1 MRSATPERPA
11 QEAACCCGM
20 ARRHIIPL
28 VAQNL
33 AVALQNRMSEVLHV
47 DIHPGAQIGR
57 GVLIDHATGVV
68 RVWIAL

>member
-1 MRSATPERPA
+1 M
-11 QEAACCCGM
+11 
-20 ARRHIIPL
+20 L
-28 VAQNL
+28 QNL

-68 RVWIAL
+68 RCTCCCRCI